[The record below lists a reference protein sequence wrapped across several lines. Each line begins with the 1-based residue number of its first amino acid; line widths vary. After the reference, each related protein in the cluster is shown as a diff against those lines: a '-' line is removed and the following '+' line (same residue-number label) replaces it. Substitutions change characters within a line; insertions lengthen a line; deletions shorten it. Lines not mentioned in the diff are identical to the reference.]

1 MFTYYQEWFQKETLS
16 PSPICIGD
24 YVLPVLY
31 ILISIFQRPLPW
43 TPNSYTLLSIPYL
56 CWMSDRHL
64 KLVSKTSL
72 LLQPSTHQ
80 LSSSS
85 SLKLLWSLTFVFYI
99 QIPSISKSCL
109 PLPFKYIQ
117 SLTTSTNTIGTIPH
131 HLLLELFHIKLGSF
145 FSFFLRIGL
154 LKFDLMK
161 FYDYAQHL
169 YDSKV
174 KSTKHISL

>member
-16 PSPICIGD
+16 PSPIC
-24 YVLPVLY
+24 LPVLY

-131 HLLLELFHIKLGSF
+131 HLLLELFHIVRFIF
-145 FSFFLRIGL
+145 FIFFKDRTLKIWFNEILWLCTTFIWFQSQIYKTHFL
-154 LKFDLMK
+154 LE
-161 FYDYAQHL
+161 
-169 YDSKV
+169 V
-174 KSTKHISL
+174 